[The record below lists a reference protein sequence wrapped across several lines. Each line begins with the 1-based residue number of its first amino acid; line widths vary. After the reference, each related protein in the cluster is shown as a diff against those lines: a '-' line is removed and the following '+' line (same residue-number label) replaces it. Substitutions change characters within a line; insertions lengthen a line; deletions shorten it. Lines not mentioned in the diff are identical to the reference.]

1 MVCMKGVYDKACFI
15 MVRGML
21 NIFKKAIEKKNIIY
35 APVKGTLRELSEIE
49 DDTFRSQT
57 LGKTVAIDPLDN
69 TIYSPVSGVVTGLF
83 PTCQSIN
90 IRSDN
95 GHDILLHIG
104 LNTHM
109 LNGTGF
115 FTHIHKG
122 DHVKAG
128 QRILEI
134 DREMMLGNHYDPV
147 ILLILTNSAKF
158 QKITLKAKTEVVLM
172 EELLET
178 EALK

>member
-21 NIFKKAIEKKNIIY
+21 NIFKKAIEKKNVVY
-35 APVKGTLRELSEIE
+35 SPVKGNLRDLMEIE
-49 DDTFRSQT
+49 DETFRSQT
-57 LGKTVAIDPLDN
+57 LGYTVAIDPLEN
-69 TIYSPVSGVVTGLF
+69 TIYSPVSGVVAGLF

-95 GHDILLHIG
+95 GQDILLHIG

-115 FTHIHKG
+115 LTHIHKG
-122 DHVKAG
+122 DRVKVG
-128 QRILEI
+128 QRILQI
-134 DREMMLGNHYDPV
+134 DRDMMIQNNYDPV
-147 ILLILTNSAKF
+147 ILLIITNSAKF
-158 QKITLKAKTEVVLM
+158 QKVTIKADGSVTQM
-172 EELLET
+172 QELLET
-178 EALK
+178 EQ